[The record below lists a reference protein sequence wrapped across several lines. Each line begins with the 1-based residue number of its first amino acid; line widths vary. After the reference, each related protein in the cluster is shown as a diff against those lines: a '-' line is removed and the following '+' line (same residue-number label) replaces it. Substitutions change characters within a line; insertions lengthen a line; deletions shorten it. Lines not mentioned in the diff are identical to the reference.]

1 MLRAGL
7 ASVSVLNCSEGM
19 LIFLAD
25 EVIATDEM
33 RGERVDFKLFSELF
47 RALSGKLLSF
57 EIFPKLSFLCNN
69 CSITAC
75 PDDCCF
81 Y

>member
-1 MLRAGL
+1 M
-7 ASVSVLNCSEGM
+7 ASVSGLNCSEGM

-25 EVIATDEM
+25 EFIATDEM
-33 RGERVDFKLFSELF
+33 RGDRVYFKLFSELL

-57 EIFPKLSFLCNN
+57 EIFPKLSFLCNK
-69 CSITAC
+69 CSITAV
-75 PDDCCF
+75 PVDCYF